1 MRTFKIFGIFLS
13 AVLTVFGMTSCFNSD
28 DNSNRSLT
36 KEQIQQCYFA
46 VAGPHSGKLVYV
58 AGKSDKGNS
67 KTDSIPTSWNITSD
81 STMVLNNVSAK
92 AVASLIDT
100 TSAEHKE
107 IRNAIAAQPSKQMSC
122 YIGFVNMNPVQWLI
136 NPTGLTYNVTYGG
149 AKHEIKLVF
158 AANNSYSF
166 GQYNSTS
173 RTMQLQLIAY
183 GAYIDGTFDKSTT
196 PLVLRGTP
204 LWFVQK

>member
-28 DNSNRSLT
+28 DNSNQSLT

-58 AGKSDKGNS
+58 AGKANNGNS
-67 KTDSIPTSWNITSD
+67 KTDSIPASWNITSD

-107 IRNAIAAQPSKQMSC
+107 IRNAIAAQPSKPMNC
-122 YIGFVNMNPVQWLI
+122 YIGFVKIGRAHV
-136 NPTGLTYNVTYGG
+136 
-149 AKHEIKLVF
+149 
-158 AANNSYSF
+158 
-166 GQYNSTS
+166 
-173 RTMQLQLIAY
+173 
-183 GAYIDGTFDKSTT
+183 
-196 PLVLRGTP
+196 
-204 LWFVQK
+204 

>member
-28 DNSNRSLT
+28 DNSNQSLT

-58 AGKSDKGNS
+58 AGKANNGNS
-67 KTDSIPTSWNITSD
+67 KTDSIPASWNITSD

-107 IRNAIAAQPSKQMSC
+107 IRNAIAAQPSKP
-122 YIGFVNMNPVQWLI
+122 MNCFCHDLI
-136 NPTGLTYNVTYGG
+136 VAAAAAGRAAGQLLHLG
-149 AKHEIKLVF
+149 KLLFHVGE
-158 AANNSYSF
+158 ARA
-166 GQYNSTS
+166 
-173 RTMQLQLIAY
+173 
-183 GAYIDGTFDKSTT
+183 
-196 PLVLRGTP
+196 PL
-204 LWFVQK
+204 